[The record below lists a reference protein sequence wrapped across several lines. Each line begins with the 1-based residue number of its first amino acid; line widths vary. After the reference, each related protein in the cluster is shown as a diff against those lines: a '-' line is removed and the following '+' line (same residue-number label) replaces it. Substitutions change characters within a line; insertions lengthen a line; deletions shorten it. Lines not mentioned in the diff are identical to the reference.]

1 MRSIFMVIF
10 VLIFILSGCQSE
22 AEKQAE
28 LQLEQERQLNE
39 QIATLT
45 QHAQEYER
53 EGDLLKIRDIYEEIV
68 SLKPSSKN
76 RKMLDDVETEIY
88 NAKQTKVFF
97 DGLYDIE
104 KNRLRSGISVSA
116 IELDYISKDIRQLMN
131 EFQRLDT
138 TADNDINLFI
148 EKIKND
154 KSYVGYSWLKEYTD
168 PELYENSSTIDMLGE
183 IDPALGMQSTMLY
196 ALYRENILDG
206 IDAVLSKKIPSR
218 YSKVVNE

>member
-1 MRSIFMVIF
+1 MVIF

-168 PELYENSSTIDMLGE
+168 PELYENSSTIDMLG
-183 IDPALGMQSTMLY
+183 
-196 ALYRENILDG
+196 R
-206 IDAVLSKKIPSR
+206 
-218 YSKVVNE
+218 